1 MSQQWYCRIADTEY
15 GPISSTDM
23 RRWVQECR
31 LSPDDYVRQEEGAWI
46 KARDLKGLQWPSAQP
61 VAPVSPSPPEEMA
74 EIPWEAP
81 ASSVTLKLQHKAGD
95 RLARSPSSW
104 LALFDW
110 RFEYYLTP
118 WIIRALWLCF
128 LVLAVVGFCFTT
140 IGLVWGLLPEMSTT
154 SAPPDF
160 GGGGYTRPSDPLLP
174 RWLTTRVAQVIAYV
188 VSVIGSIIGILV
200 TRMMLELMIVVF
212 RIAEDIGF
220 LKRKA
225 SEEGKG

>member
-1 MSQQWYCRIADTEY
+1 MSRQWYCRVSDTEY
-15 GPISSTDM
+15 GPISSTELRM
-23 RRWVQECR
+23 WVQECR
-31 LSPDDYVRQEEGAWI
+31 LSRDDYVRQEEGNWVAAKHI
-46 KARDLKGLQWPSAQP
+46 KGLQWPSAQP
-61 VAPVSPSPPEEMA
+61 VAQVLPTPAEDMA

-81 ASSVTLKLQHKAGD
+81 ASSVTSKLKHRAGE

-104 LALFDW
+104 MAIFDW

-118 WIIRALWLCF
+118 WIIRVLWLCF
-128 LVLAVVGFCFTT
+128 LVVVVIGLFFTT
-140 IGLVWGLLPEMSTT
+140 IGLVWGMLPEMSST

-160 GGGGYTRPSDPLLP
+160 GGVDYTRPSDPLLP
-174 RWLTTRVAQVIAYV
+174 RWLTARVAQVVAYV
-188 VSVIGSIIGILV
+188 ASVIGSIIGILV
-200 TRMMLELMIVVF
+200 MRMMLEFLIVVF